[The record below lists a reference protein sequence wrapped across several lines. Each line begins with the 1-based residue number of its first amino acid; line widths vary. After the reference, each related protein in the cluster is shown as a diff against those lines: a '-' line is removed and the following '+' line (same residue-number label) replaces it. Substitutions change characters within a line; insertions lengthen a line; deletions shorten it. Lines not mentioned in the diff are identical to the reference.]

1 MKLIQAE
8 ITFLAERRLRSVDT
22 FFFTHRAIEGRRVR
36 LGYTL
41 TSREGARVEFEE
53 TYELPATLVPTT
65 AADHPAV
72 EAALLGLHLAA
83 GTSYWKTSLPQELV
97 VERASLSADDAQ
109 FWNTV
114 YTLGLGEF
122 FYRNQLDPTGRAS
135 FHETS
140 SADRSKASAHP
151 APGPSLLLWGGGKDS
166 VVSHEILAAADEAHD
181 LLSIGRT
188 DWEWVRRSAT
198 VAGRELHV
206 VSRRLD
212 PKLLEMNAA
221 GALNGHV
228 PVNAILA
235 AAGTLVAILC
245 GRPAVIA
252 SNEASASFGN
262 TAWHGID
269 VNHQWSKSL
278 EFERMFRG
286 WLGRQLEGPP
296 EYVSLLRPL
305 SELRIVKAFAT
316 HPGYFDAVTSCNA
329 NFKQSGPAA
338 RRFCLACPKCVFVS
352 LMARPWL
359 DDAAYYAL
367 FGGDALADPGNHT
380 FVEEL
385 LGLRGTKPFECV
397 GTPDETVAALHL
409 ALKRGRTIPQGVITA
424 FTGQVLPKYPDL
436 DALASRA
443 LARSND
449 HELSALR
456 TAKLDDYLARH

>member
-1 MKLIQAE
+1 
-8 ITFLAERRLRSVDT
+8 
-22 FFFTHRAIEGRRVR
+22 VR

-41 TSREGARVEFEE
+41 SSRDGARVEFEE
-53 TYELPATLVPTT
+53 TFDLPESLEPLAPSE
-65 AADHPAV
+65 DPAV
-72 EAALLGLHLAA
+72 LRTLLGLHLAA
-83 GTSYWKTSLPQELV
+83 GTSYWKTCIPRELV
-97 VERASLSADDAQ
+97 VENASLSGEDAQ
-109 FWNTV
+109 FWNAV
-114 YTLGLGEF
+114 YTFGLGEF
-122 FYRNQLDPTGRAS
+122 FYRNQIDPTGRVS
-135 FHETS
+135 FLATS
-140 SADRSKASAHP
+140 ATDRSMASAHP
-151 APGPSLLLWGGGKDS
+151 SPGPSLLLWGGGKDS
-166 VVSHEILAAADEAHD
+166 VVSHEILAAAGEAHD

-188 DWEWVRRSAT
+188 DWEWVRRSAE
-198 VAGRELHV
+198 VSGRALHV

-235 AAGTLVAILC
+235 AAGTLVAVLC
-245 GRPAVIA
+245 GRPSVIA

-286 WLGRQLEGPP
+286 WLARRVDGAP

-316 HPGYFDAVTSCNA
+316 HPEYFDAVTSCNT

-359 DDAAYYAL
+359 DEAAYHAL

-385 LGLRGTKPFECV
+385 LGVRGTKPFECV

-409 ALKRGRTIPQGVITA
+409 ALKRGRTIPHGVMTA
-424 FTGQVLPKYPDL
+424 FTGHVLPKSPDL
-436 DALASRA
+436 DAVASRA
-443 LARSND
+443 LARSDD
-449 HELSALR
+449 HELSARR
-456 TAKLDDYLARH
+456 TAQLDDYLDRH

>member
-1 MKLIQAE
+1 MNR
-8 ITFLAERRLRSVDT
+8 FS
-22 FFFTHRAIEGRRVR
+22 FTHRAIEGRRVR
-36 LGYTL
+36 LGYAL
-41 TSREGARVEFEE
+41 TSREGERVLFEE
-53 TYELPATLVPTT
+53 IYELPTTLVPLVTV
-65 AADHPAV
+65 DDPAV
-72 EAALLGLHLAA
+72 GRALLGLHLAA
-83 GTSYWKTSLPQELV
+83 GTSYWKTCIPRELV
-97 VERASLSADDAQ
+97 VENASLCGDDAQ
-109 FWNTV
+109 FWNAV
-114 YTLGLGEF
+114 YTQGLGEF
-122 FYRNQLDPTGRAS
+122 FYRNQIDPTGRAS
-135 FHETS
+135 FRETS
-140 SADRSKASAHP
+140 GVDHHKATARP
-151 APGPSLLLWGGGKDS
+151 APGPALLLWGGGKDS
-166 VVSHEILAAADEAHD
+166 VVSHEILAAAGEAHD

-188 DWEWVRRSAT
+188 DWEWVNRSAA
-198 VAGRELHV
+198 VAGRALHV
-206 VSRRLD
+206 VSRRID

-235 AAGTLVAILC
+235 AAGTLVALLC

-278 EFERMFRG
+278 EFERMFRD
-286 WLGRQLEGPP
+286 WLGRQLDGGT

-316 HPGYFDAVTSCNA
+316 HPQYFDAVTSCNA

-338 RRFCLACPKCVFVS
+338 KRFCLACPKCVFVS

-359 DDAAYYAL
+359 DDAAYHTL

-397 GTPDETVAALHL
+397 GTPEETVAALHM
-409 ALKRGRTIPQGVITA
+409 ALTRGRRLPHGIMTA
-424 FTGQVLPKYPDL
+424 FAGYVLPKYPDL
-436 DALASRA
+436 DAAAGRTLSR
-443 LARSND
+443 SDD
-449 HELSALR
+449 HELSVVR
-456 TAKLDDYLARH
+456 TAQLDDYLDRH